1 MSLTVTVKNYL
12 TAYTSDMENDEYI
25 DFMRELADWATNQ
38 ADIAEYRAENLDE
51 FNEE

>member
-12 TAYTSDMENDEYI
+12 TAYTSDMENDDYI

-38 ADIAEYRAENLDE
+38 ADIAEYRAENINEFDE
-51 FNEE
+51 E